1 MDFLAQ
7 LVLAGGLAWASGIR
21 LYAVVFAF
29 GMLARFDY
37 VALPDAL
44 ALLEHDYVLW
54 ASGVMLVG
62 EFVADKVPW
71 FDSMWDA
78 LHSFIRIPGG
88 IALAWGALG
97 DYGPAAQL
105 AAALIGGTIVTG
117 THLTKAGTRAVIN
130 QSPEPFSNWTASFAE
145 DGLVLFGLWLMVAHP
160 LVFALLLVLFL
171 LLVAWL
177 LPKMWRAL
185 RTLWTRLARHEGR
198 PALSAEPPAPR

>member
-1 MDFLAQ
+1 MDLLAQ
-7 LVLAGGLAWASGIR
+7 FVLAAGLAWASGIR

-29 GMLARFDY
+29 GMLARLDY
-37 VALPDAL
+37 VALPGSL

-62 EFVADKVPW
+62 EFFADKVPW

-78 LHSFIRIPGG
+78 AHGLIRIPGG

-97 DYGPAAQL
+97 DHGPAAQL
-105 AAALIGGTIVTG
+105 AAALIGGGIVTG
-117 THLTKAGTRAVIN
+117 THLTKSATRAVIN

-145 DGLVLFGLWLMVAHP
+145 DGLVLFGLWLMLAHP

-177 LPKMWRAL
+177 LPKLMRAL
-185 RTLWTRLARHEGR
+185 RALWRRLARHEGR
-198 PALSAEPPAPR
+198 PVAGGAPQLPR

>member
-1 MDFLAQ
+1 MDFLAHF
-7 LVLAGGLAWASGIR
+7 VLAAGLAWASGIR

-37 VALPDAL
+37 VSLPDSL

-71 FDSMWDA
+71 FDSIWDA
-78 LHSFIRIPGG
+78 VHSFIRIPGG

-105 AAALIGGTIVTG
+105 AAALVGGTIVTG
-117 THLTKAGTRAVIN
+117 THLTKSGTRAVIN

-145 DGLVLFGLWLMVAHP
+145 DGLVLGGLWLLVAHP
-160 LVFALLLVLFL
+160 FVFLALLGLFVLL
-171 LLVAWL
+171 MIWL
-177 LPKMWRAL
+177 LPKLWRAL

-198 PALSAEPPAPR
+198 PAASGTPQLPR